1 MPLANFTNLDFDQ
14 VKTTLREYLKE
25 NSDFTDYDFEGSNLS
40 SILDVLAYNTYITS
54 YNANMVANEVFIDS
68 ATLRENV
75 VSLAKNIGYM
85 PRSRKAARATIS
97 FFIDT
102 TSIVPTPA
110 NITLKKGIVAT
121 SQGSF
126 GTQAFTYCILEDIT
140 VPVYDNIATF
150 DEITVYEGSLLSANF
165 TYSAR
170 NPNQKFIL
178 NNSGIDSELMTIKV
192 RPNQN
197 STRSVKY
204 NLQTSLF
211 DINSQSKVYYL
222 QEVEDERYQVFFGDG
237 TFGESLTDNNFIEID
252 YMISNGDAANG
263 VNAFSFSGRIIYN
276 RNGQEFVATSG
287 ISLLTTELPS
297 TGGETIEGVESIKKY
312 APRVYATQNRALT
325 ANDYE
330 TLIPGTI
337 YPETESISVFGGEE
351 LVPPQYGKVFISIKP
366 RFGEFLPNL
375 IKENIKLKLKKYAV
389 AGIVPEILD
398 LKYLYLE
405 VNTKIYYNTNLA
417 PSGSYISS
425 VVQNNAVKYS
435 ESTELN
441 KYGARFKYS
450 KFLNVI
456 DQSHEAVT
464 SNITTVAMR
473 RDMRVIKNTFAEYQI
488 GFGNEFHIKRASG
501 YNIKTSAFRV
511 AGINQVV
518 YLSDIPDSNGVTG
531 NLFFFTLPNIQ
542 SQSPTIVRR
551 NVGTISYASGVI
563 TLNPVN
569 ILEAKVKE
577 GQDIIEI
584 EATPKSNDVVG
595 LQDLYLQLDTS
606 SSFFETV
613 DDQISSGL
621 DPSASTYTVTS
632 SYPNGNLVR
641 SGGPVTIGVTSP
653 TTTTTTGRTAGG
665 TTTTSTSSSSGT
677 TTYSSSSSSGSSS
690 GSSGSSGY

>member
-75 VSLAKNIGYM
+75 VSLAKNIGYT

-126 GTQAFTYCILEDIT
+126 GSQAFTYCILEDIT

-170 NPNQKFIL
+170 NPNQKFVL
-178 NNSGIDSELMTIKV
+178 NNSGVDSELMTVKV

-237 TFGESLTDNNFIEID
+237 TFGEALTDNNFIEID

-263 VNAFSFSGRIIYN
+263 VSAFSFSGRIIYN

-312 APRVYATQNRALT
+312 APRIYATQNRALT

-330 TLIPGTI
+330 TLIPATI

-531 NLFFFTLPNIQ
+531 NLFFFTLPNVQ

-551 NVGTISYASGVI
+551 NVGTISYVSGVI

-569 ILEAKVKE
+569 ILEAKVKD

-641 SGGPVTIGVTSP
+641 SGGPVTTGVTSP
-653 TTTTTTGRTAGG
+653 TTTTTGRTTGG
-665 TTTTSTSSSSGT
+665 TTTTSTLSTSGT
-677 TTYSSSSSSGSSS
+677 TTYSSSGSSGSSS